1 MKNNGDDDNYFC
13 SISFET
19 RFSNFLKKADFKET
33 DSCIQSCISTHFKN
47 TRTREADAIWLL
59 KCIPNGYTNQ
69 LNYENCKCLQQIT

>member
-33 DSCIQSCISTHFKN
+33 DSCIQSCISTQILEPEK
-47 TRTREADAIWLL
+47 LMQY
-59 KCIPNGYTNQ
+59 GY
-69 LNYENCKCLQQIT
+69 